1 MAFVSCNEDPEFFT
15 LESHPDEM
23 HIKSSVESVV
33 LNKGIANQ
41 EAITFTWDA
50 ASSPLSSADE
60 VTYKLCFY
68 PTAMKDDKSDYI
80 DVGTNRTLTL
90 THDQLNSM
98 VAKWALP
105 GMPVNVT
112 AQVLSNVHNES
123 KYVKPEVSTVE
134 FTATG
139 YEKYPVSLFMTITD
153 DAGNV
158 SSQRLEQRQLGT
170 GIYEVSFNMVP
181 CNFHFTTTAE
191 PYPAYGSAGGDKLEY
206 VIDGNIKEFRND
218 AVGMRTIIVDTNPEY
233 NDCRVLNIVQLP
245 TPGLIW
251 ICGNGCSVGWNTNT
265 SSGRMEMVG
274 TVREPY
280 LYAWTSQPWKTQ
292 YWMREIINRMYRPEI
307 KGLGG
312 NDDCGQMS
320 AWYIFSVLGF
330 YPVCPGSD
338 QYVLGAPYMEAA
350 RIALPNGNTL
360 EVKASGVSDKN
371 RYVKKVL
378 LRGKE
383 YDKMYITHGDLLAG
397 GTLEFVMSSKPNKS
411 RGRKASDK
419 PYSMTPKVR

>member
-1 MAFVSCNEDPEFFT
+1 MKYLHYVLSTLCLVAFVSCNEDPEFFT

-265 SSGRMEMVG
+265 SSGRLELVG

-280 LYAWTSQPWKTQ
+280 LYAWTGDFTAGGEFKIGLGNGWGDQVFYAPVANADPLTNH
-292 YWMREIINRMYRPEI
+292 ELPMYRFQ
-307 KGLGG
+307 
-312 NDDCGQMS
+312 DDG
-320 AWYIFSVLGF
+320 
-330 YPVCPGSD
+330 
-338 QYVLGAPYMEAA
+338 
-350 RIALPNGNTL
+350 
-360 EVKASGVSDKN
+360 
-371 RYVKKVL
+371 
-378 LRGKE
+378 
-383 YDKMYITHGDLLAG
+383 GDLKWVPSVSGRYTLTLCLLADDMW
-397 GTLEFVMSSKPNKS
+397 TKFEPAN
-411 RGRKASDK
+411 
-419 PYSMTPKVR
+419 